1 MPERQY
7 LEQSKNQMESHVED
21 DVKRTIKDSV
31 FTDLFGIKKYL
42 FQMYQALHPEDKE
55 TTEDDL
61 TDIRL
66 KNILVDDIYND
77 LGFSVKNRL
86 IILTEAQSTW
96 TMNIIV
102 RSLLYLAQTYQEYF
116 DSRGD
121 DLYHS
126 KKVEM
131 PVPELYVIYTKD
143 RVNRP
148 EQVTLSQEFFDGK
161 ETALEVKVK
170 ILYGDDEENIIGQY
184 VSFCKIFNEQRKRYG
199 WTREAVLET
208 IRICRDKNV
217 LKEYL
222 ESRESEVISM
232 MMTLFD
238 EEKIMRT
245 RENRIRREERENGIR
260 SLVETCQRMGGT
272 ISETIDNLI
281 LSYGMSKEDSCMLVK
296 KYWK

>member
-1 MPERQY
+1 
-7 LEQSKNQMESHVED
+7 
-21 DVKRTIKDSV
+21 
-31 FTDLFGIKKYL
+31 
-42 FQMYQALHPEDKE
+42 
-55 TTEDDL
+55 
-61 TDIRL
+61 
-66 KNILVDDIYND
+66 
-77 LGFSVKNRL
+77 
-86 IILTEAQSTW
+86 
-96 TMNIIV
+96 MNIIV

-143 RVNRP
+143 RMNRP
-148 EQVTLSQEFFDGK
+148 EQVSLSREFFKGQ

-170 ILYGDDEENIIGQY
+170 ILYGDDKENIIGQY
-184 VSFCKIFNEQRKRYG
+184 VAFCKIFNEQQKRYG

-217 LKEYL
+217 LREYL
-222 ESRESEVISM
+222 ESRESEVISII
-232 MMTLFD
+232 MTLFD

-245 RENRIRREERENGIR
+245 RENRIRREEKEREKEKGIR
-260 SLVETCQRMGGT
+260 LLIETCQRMGGT
-272 ISETIDNLI
+272 VSETVDNLI
-281 LSYGMSKEDSCMLVK
+281 LAYEVSKEDSRVLVE